1 MIGLDE
7 GWRHLL
13 GFCMRSKYLILLTF
27 FLFWIVW
34 MVGLSPVWAEEP
46 NAGTFTTGKDWRQRM
61 SLKEK
66 FISIFAPSL
75 LFHRYGVPLRR
86 PINDYIQTIDKVLM
100 ENPYLEKE
108 DVSNI
113 FASTIY
119 AYEPESRP
127 ALDSLER
134 ALKERKT
141 YEEEFATSLLPH
153 LVVRTTPKKE
163 YESSLLT

>member
-1 MIGLDE
+1 MK
-7 GWRHLL
+7 
-13 GFCMRSKYLILLTF
+13 SKYLILLTSLLLSF
-27 FLFWIVW
+27 VW
-34 MVGLSPVWAEEP
+34 LAGAPPLWA
-46 NAGTFTTGKDWRQRM
+46 NSSTDTFTTGKDWTQRM
-61 SLKEK
+61 SLREK

-86 PINDYIQTIDKVLM
+86 PINDYIRTIDKVLM

-141 YEEEFATSLLPH
+141 YEEEFTASLLPH

-163 YESSLLT
+163 YESSLLS